1 MYGESAGVF
10 GRTHLV
16 KRPEPYSSPHE
27 DQHYVIHLERM
38 VEQRQHTRLAVQYQA
53 SFSAPLGSGEG
64 FILDLSL
71 QGCCMRTT
79 SPVPVRSYLQ
89 LRLMPSHTDTPILI
103 DLAAVRW
110 VRGQECGIHFLSLRP
125 DQQERLARLID
136 LLHMKNALLE

>member
-1 MYGESAGVF
+1 M
-10 GRTHLV
+10 
-16 KRPEPYSSPHE
+16 
-27 DQHYVIHLERM
+27 
-38 VEQRQHTRLAVQYQA
+38 EQRQHTRLTVQYQA
-53 SFSAPLGSGEG
+53 TFSAPIGSGEG

-79 SPVPVRSYLQ
+79 TNPVPVRSYLQ
-89 LRLMPSHTDTPILI
+89 LRLMPSHSETPILI

-125 DQQERLARLID
+125 DQQERLTRLID

>member
-1 MYGESAGVF
+1 M
-10 GRTHLV
+10 
-16 KRPEPYSSPHE
+16 
-27 DQHYVIHLERM
+27 
-38 VEQRQHTRLAVQYQA
+38 EQRQHTRLAVRYQA
-53 SFSAPLGSGEG
+53 SFSAPIGSGEG
-64 FILDLSL
+64 FLLDLSL

-79 SPVPVRSYLQ
+79 TPVPLRSYLQ

-110 VRGQECGIHFLSLRP
+110 VREQDCGIHFLSLRP